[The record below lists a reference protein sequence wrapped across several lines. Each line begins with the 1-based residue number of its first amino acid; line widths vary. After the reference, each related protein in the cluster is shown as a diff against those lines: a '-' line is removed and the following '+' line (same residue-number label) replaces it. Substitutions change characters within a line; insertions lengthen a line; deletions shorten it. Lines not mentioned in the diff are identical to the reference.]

1 MSGKKIMRMPRE
13 LDIELTAKCNLRC
26 KYCYFFENE
35 NLEYT
40 DLSTQEWTQFF
51 DELGSI
57 GVMKVTLAGG
67 EPFFRSDLKELIDS
81 VVKNRMRF
89 ALLSN
94 GGLITD
100 DIAAYIKKSG
110 RCDSVQISLDGSC
123 AAIHDIG
130 RGKGSFVGAIRGLEI
145 LRKHDINTP
154 VRFTIHHFNVD
165 DLEDAAKFLLED
177 LGLKMFSTN
186 SAGYFGN
193 CRKNA
198 EEIMLTHADRIKAMK
213 TLVDLNKKYD
223 GRISAAAGPLADA
236 KYFGKMQKASDE
248 NAPPFKKGGHLMAC
262 GCYNNK
268 LSIRCDGGISPCNML
283 PNINL
288 GFINKDKIIDIW
300 QNSIALNELRQR
312 EKIELSS
319 FEFCKSCDFTDYC
332 TGNCPGLA
340 YNLTQKVNH
349 PSPDACYRNFL
360 EQTKSL

>member
-1 MSGKKIMRMPRE
+1 MPRE

-288 GFINKDKIIDIW
+288 GFINKDKIMDIW

>member
-1 MSGKKIMRMPRE
+1 MSEKRIMRMPRE
-13 LDIELTAKCNLRC
+13 IDIELTAKCNLRC

-40 DLSTQEWTQFF
+40 DLSTQEWIQFF

-67 EPFFRSDLKELIDS
+67 EPFFRNDLKELIDS
-81 VVKNRMRF
+81 IVKNRMRF

-100 DIAAYIKKSG
+100 DIADYIQKTG

-123 AAIHDIG
+123 ATVHDTG
-130 RGKGSFVGAIRGLEI
+130 RGKGSFAGAIRGLEI
-145 LRKHDINTP
+145 LRKHGINTP
-154 VRFTIHHFNVD
+154 VRYTIHHFNVD

-177 LGLKMFSTN
+177 IGLKSFSTN
-186 SAGYFGN
+186 SAGYLGN

-198 EEIMLTHADRIKAMK
+198 DEIMLTHADRLKAMK

-223 GRISAAAGPLADA
+223 GRITAAAGPLAEA
-236 KYFGKMQKASDE
+236 KHFGKMQKAFDE
-248 NAPPFKKGGHLMAC
+248 KAPAFKKGGHLMAC

-268 LSIRCDGGISPCNML
+268 LSIRCDGGISPCTML
-283 PNINL
+283 TNINL
-288 GFINKDKIIDIW
+288 GVINKDKIIDIW
-300 QNSIALNELRQR
+300 QNSAALNQLRQR
-312 EKIELSS
+312 EKIELAGIA
-319 FEFCKSCDFTDYC
+319 FCKNCDFTDYC

-360 EQTKSL
+360 QQSSAL

>member
-288 GFINKDKIIDIW
+288 GFINKDKIMDIW